1 MRPDTVLVI
10 GYGNDLRGDD
20 AAGPRAAC
28 EVAAWHLPHVR
39 VVTQHQLT
47 PELADPLAA
56 VGRAVFLDAHVPAD
70 GCTPCVRPIAPA
82 LARDGGGHTADPA
95 ELLALARTAY
105 GRAPDAWLL
114 TIPAEAFQ
122 FGAPLSRVAERGV
135 ADALALLRPL
145 LNVSNVR
152 PPVATGPGSV
162 PDHAGDERTVN

>member
-70 GCTPCVRPIAPA
+70 GCTPCMRPIAPA
-82 LARDGGGHTADPA
+82 LSRDGGGHTADPA
-95 ELLALARTAY
+95 RLLALARTAY

-122 FGAPLSRVAERGV
+122 FGAPLSPVAERGV

-145 LNVSNVR
+145 LNLSDVR
-152 PPVATGPGSV
+152 APVATGPGPS
-162 PDHAGDERTVN
+162 PTTLETNAR